1 LKLSLII
8 GKFRSKDT
16 ARLAIQKLGEH
27 GFLKVSFH
35 QIDKTP
41 TEGMDS
47 MSNAYAGEL
56 PLQARGILGSD
67 IAIEGRTA
75 ADIYDKEAAK
85 RMMGGDTKPPNAY
98 AVVVNVTDSENPHF
112 AEEILAKNGA
122 DTETHLVDVT
132 DEGR

>member
-1 LKLSLII
+1 MKLSLTI

-47 MSNAYAGEL
+47 MSNAYAAEL

-67 IAIEGRTA
+67 IAIEGRSA
-75 ADIYDKEAAK
+75 ANIYDKDAAE
-85 RMMGGDTKPPNAY
+85 RIMGGDTKPPNAY
-98 AVVVNVTDSENPHF
+98 AVVVNVTDSEKPHF

-122 DTETHLVDVT
+122 DIETHLVDV
-132 DEGR
+132 DEENK